1 MTDQITIRNAVPT
14 DLDAVISL
22 DSVGTEEEKP
32 AYWSDVFDRYLT
44 VGKSDRIILVAE
56 TSEEVL
62 GFIVGEVR
70 AWEFGSPPCGW
81 VFALGVSSKDREI
94 GIGHLLFKE
103 LCLRLKQ
110 AGVTSVR
117 TMIAREQKLVLSFF
131 RSQGLRTGPY
141 IELEKQLD

>member
-1 MTDQITIRNAVPT
+1 MTDQITIRNAALT
-14 DLDAVISL
+14 DLDVVISL
-22 DSVGTEEEKP
+22 DSVGAEEEKP

-44 VGKSDRIILVAE
+44 AGNSDRIILVAE
-56 TSEEVL
+56 TSENVV

-81 VFALGVSSKDREI
+81 VFALGVSSKTREM

-103 LCLRLKQ
+103 LCTRLKE

-117 TMIAREQKLVLSFF
+117 TMIDREHKLVLSFF